1 LNILALET
9 STDAC
14 SVALRLADGVIFS
27 EFEIVPRQHT
37 YYLPR
42 MMDAVLHLGG
52 IKKASIDA
60 IAYANGPGAF
70 TGVRIATASAQG
82 LAIGLG
88 IPLLPVSTLAVVA
101 QQASDEFGIER
112 MQVAL
117 DARMGEAYTALYAK
131 HQTTERVQLEGGEHL
146 VKLEQLADRPAY
158 CSIGSGFYARRAA
171 AEGAESERTMYEAVY
186 PTASALVK
194 LAASMRSEQ
203 DQRHADTATIN
214 YLRNKVAEKK
224 KNL

>member
-1 LNILALET
+1 MNILALET

-14 SVALRLADGVIFS
+14 SVALRLVDGSIFS
-27 EFEIVPRQHT
+27 EFEITPRQHT

-42 MMDAVLHLGG
+42 MMDSVLNLTG
-52 IKKASIDA
+52 IKKSSIDA

-88 IPLLPVSTLAVVA
+88 IPVLPVSTLAVVA
-101 QQASDEFGIER
+101 QQACDEFGFEN

-117 DARMGEAYTALYAK
+117 DARMGEAYTALYTM
-131 HQTTERVQLEGGEHL
+131 HPTTKLVQLEGEEKL
-146 VKLEQLADRPAY
+146 LKLEHLADRQGY
-158 CSIGSGFYARRAA
+158 RSIGSGFGARRIATQ
-171 AEGAESERTMYEAVY
+171 GAESEPVRYEAVY

-194 LAASMRSEQ
+194 LAFYASSQQHEM
-203 DQRHADTATIN
+203 HADTATIN
-214 YLRNKVAEKK
+214 YIRNKVAQKK
-224 KNL
+224 KNV